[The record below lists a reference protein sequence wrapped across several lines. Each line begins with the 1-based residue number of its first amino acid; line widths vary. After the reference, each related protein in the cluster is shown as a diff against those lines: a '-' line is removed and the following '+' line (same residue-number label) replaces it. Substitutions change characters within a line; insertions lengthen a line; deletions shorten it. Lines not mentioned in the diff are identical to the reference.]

1 MVIDA
6 YCSQSF
12 LSFLV
17 LSLWGGGAPRDA
29 PHLVLLF
36 AVRVRAP
43 RHCCNDAHGPWE
55 PERPISG
62 PPSRYDAKAEID
74 R

>member
-17 LSLWGGGAPRDA
+17 LSLRVGGSQGCASPGSFVCSPCTSA
-29 PHLVLLF
+29 KGLL
-36 AVRVRAP
+36 
-43 RHCCNDAHGPWE
+43 
-55 PERPISG
+55 
-62 PPSRYDAKAEID
+62 
-74 R
+74 